1 MLKAFLG
8 FVVSVV
14 VLLSSAYVPPAYA
27 ASADV
32 MITQI
37 QAGGSGAATQ
47 EFVVLYNNSSHE
59 LDMAGWC
66 LTNKNAVA
74 IACFSVE
81 LGQSRHLPAYG
92 HTVVVSAP
100 LAAVFPSVHFGLV
113 YLPLSQSSGSITG
126 GSDTISLIN
135 HNGVIDSHT
144 WTSTIPGGMQFERH
158 KLSAEPNIYIDTD
171 TISDWSITTP
181 STIPPD
187 ETQLVTTPIDVCPNI
202 TGDQTTV
209 PLGMVIDGTEG
220 CSNSLI
226 IPLSITELLPNAVG
240 SDTGN
245 EFIELY
251 NPNNFEVNLSGYLL
265 STGLQKNNSFSFPA
279 GEFISAGSYKSFSN
293 SQIPFTFLNTT
304 MKVVLTT
311 IDGRMVSELPDY
323 VDPKEGTSW
332 ALINEGWR
340 YTNSP
345 TPGAKNIFTFSTMID
360 DSMIIQPCAAN
371 QYRSLDTNHCRL
383 TATSN
388 VAPCKDNQYRSEET
402 NRCRT
407 ILSEAKIIVACSEDE
422 ERNATTNRCRKIVSA
437 TTPAACKEGQERNL
451 DTNRCR
457 TIVKMP
463 TAEYAV
469 PAAKAENTGNWYV
482 WGAIAVLFLLAVG
495 YAIWEWHHEIGLLL
509 YRLKARMLR
518 FARPHK

>member
-47 EFVVLYNNSSHE
+47 EFIVLYNNSSQE

-66 LTNKNAVA
+66 LTNKNGAA
-74 IACFSVE
+74 IACFGVE
-81 LGQSRHLPAYG
+81 LGQSRYLPAYG
-92 HTVVVSAP
+92 HAVIVSAP
-100 LAAVFPSVHFGLV
+100 FAAAFPSVRFSLT

-135 HNGVIDSHT
+135 HDGVIDMHT
-144 WTSTIPGGMQFERH
+144 WTSSIPGGMQFERH
-158 KLSAEPNIYIDTD
+158 KLSAEPSIYTDTD
-171 TISDWSITTP
+171 ASTDWSITGP

-187 ETQLVTTPIDVCPNI
+187 ETQLVTTPVDVCPNI
-202 TGDQTTV
+202 TGDQGVV
-209 PLGMVIDGTEG
+209 PVGMEIDGTGG

-226 IPLSITELLPNAVG
+226 IPLSITELLPNAIG

-251 NPNNFEVNLSGYLL
+251 NPNNFEVNLAGYLL
-265 STGLQKNNSFSFPA
+265 SIGPQLNDSFSFPA
-279 GEFISAGSYKSFSN
+279 GVFISAHSYKSFLN
-293 SQIPFTFLNTT
+293 SQIPFSLLNTT
-304 MKVVLTT
+304 TKVALTT
-311 IDGRMVSELPDY
+311 TDGRAVSEIPDY
-323 VDPKEGTSW
+323 IDPKEGTSW
-332 ALINEGWR
+332 ALVNEVWR
-340 YTNSP
+340 YTHSP
-345 TPGAKNIFTFSTMID
+345 TPGAKNIFMFSNLTD
-360 DSMIIQPCAAN
+360 DSMTIQPCAAN
-371 QYRSLDTNHCRL
+371 QYRSPDTNRCRL
-383 TATSN
+383 ITTSN
-388 VAPCKDNQYRSEET
+388 VVPCKDNQYRSEET

-407 ILSEAKIIVACSEDE
+407 ISAEAKIIVACSEDE
-422 ERNATTNRCRKIVSA
+422 ERNAITNRCRKIISPTAPA
-437 TTPAACKEGQERNL
+437 TCKEGQERNL

-457 TIVKMP
+457 TIAKMP

-469 PAAKAENTGNWYV
+469 LGAKAENTGNWYV
-482 WGAIAVLFLLAVG
+482 WVAIGALFVLAIG
-495 YAIWEWHHEIGLLL
+495 YAIWEWHHEIGTLL
-509 YRLKARMLR
+509 YRLKARVLR
-518 FARPHK
+518 FARLRK